1 MFANPILVG
10 FSSQKSWKSLNR
22 ILNFLKIGLPNQMK
36 NRFDRASE
44 FEEELNMI
52 LLEIA
57 DDLKSALSKYQI
69 KFHILPLGNDL
80 LGKKLIDEL
89 RA

>member
-1 MFANPILVG
+1 
-10 FSSQKSWKSLNR
+10 
-22 ILNFLKIGLPNQMK
+22 MK

-69 KFHILPLGNDL
+69 EFHILPLNNDL